1 MDSDTFT
8 SDTFTTN
15 NTFDNITLT
24 TYTLVFLACALIS
37 FVGVL
42 PILLFGKYGK
52 IDEDQLKNSL
62 LLRCLLNFSVGT
74 LLFDSLCHILPE
86 AISISKDPGK
96 ILARTIL
103 GVVMFFGIE
112 KFAKLAE
119 DDGDEEEEGEG
130 GNDGEFENDGVF
142 EDSER
147 NCDKNDE
154 SENGNDI
161 FERHGLDGFELSK
174 IPRTPRK
181 LRSYSGNFATENFN
195 FKEPISDSNN
205 NMISD
210 SVDAVNPRHN
220 LRHRN
225 LQRDI
230 SPRRSSSTTNFI
242 KQSSPDSALDS
253 TNSTTNPDS
262 TINLSFNSS
271 INSISTTNSA
281 KNSTKKS
288 CTVNKINLLPLNSKL
303 SEQKSHKNGENGN
316 KHKTAAKLNLLA
328 NIMDNFYHGLSVGT
342 AFLISTKCGFLAAF
356 SILLHEI
363 PHEFGDF
370 AIQLNGGKTIQQAA
384 WDQWKTATSSFLG
397 GMVALC
403 ACSRWQEEACNL
415 LLPLSAG
422 GFIYVAL
429 STILADLVTEN
440 EIYQGKS
447 PKGKFGLFLL
457 ENACTLSGVGIMY
470 WSMQLF

>member
-1 MDSDTFT
+1 MDST
-8 SDTFTTN
+8 TFTTT
-15 NTFDNITLT
+15 NTFDNISFT
-24 TYTLVFLACALIS
+24 TYVFVFLACALIS

-42 PILLFGKYGK
+42 PILLFRKYGK
-52 IDEDQLKNSL
+52 IDEDQLKKSL

-103 GVVMFFGIE
+103 GVIMFFGIE

-119 DDGDEEEEGEG
+119 DNNDEEEEG
-130 GNDGEFENDGVF
+130 GNDEVLENDGVF
-142 EDSER
+142 EDAAVFET
-147 NCDKNDE
+147 
-154 SENGNDI
+154 NGVSDNGDDI
-161 FERHGLDGFELSK
+161 FEKQVLNGFELSK

-210 SVDAVNPRHN
+210 SVDAVNPKHN

-225 LQRDI
+225 IQRDI
-230 SPRRSSSTTNFI
+230 SPKRSSSTNFFTI
-242 KQSSPDSALDS
+242 QSTADSALNSTADS
-253 TNSTTNPDS
+253 ITNSTTNPDS
-262 TINLSFNSS
+262 TTNSSLDSS
-271 INSISTTNSA
+271 INSITHSVTNSA
-281 KNSTKKS
+281 TQSTKNS
-288 CTVNKINLLPLNSKL
+288 CTNKKINLLPSISKKL
-303 SEQKSHKNGENGN
+303 SEQNLNKNGENGN

-370 AIQLNGGKTIQQAA
+370 AIQLNGGKTIQEAA

-440 EIYQGKS
+440 EIYQDKS
-447 PKGKFGLFLL
+447 PKGKFCLFML